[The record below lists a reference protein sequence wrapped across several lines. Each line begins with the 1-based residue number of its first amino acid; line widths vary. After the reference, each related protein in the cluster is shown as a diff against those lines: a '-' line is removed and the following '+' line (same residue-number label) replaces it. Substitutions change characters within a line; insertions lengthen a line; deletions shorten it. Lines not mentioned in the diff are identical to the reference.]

1 MKNNI
6 ILFIIIV
13 VLFITMDVN
22 GQCAMCKA
30 VVETNLES
38 GDTKGLGLNNGILYL
53 MAIPYIAALVFA
65 ILYYI
70 QNKKSNPSLLNNW
83 SKQLNITANY

>member
-6 ILFIIIV
+6 LLFIAIIAL
-13 VLFITMDVN
+13 LFTINVN

-38 GDTKGLGLNNGILYL
+38 GDTKGMGLNNGILYL
-53 MAIPYIAALVFA
+53 MAIPYIAAIVFA

-70 QNKKSNPSLLNNW
+70 QSKKSKPSLFNN
-83 SKQLNITANY
+83 

>member
-6 ILFIIIV
+6 ILFIIIA
-13 VLFITMDVN
+13 VLFITIDIN
-22 GQCAMCKA
+22 AQCAMCKA

-38 GDTKGLGLNNGILYL
+38 GDTKGLGLNSGILYL
-53 MAIPYIAALVFA
+53 MAIPYIAALVFG

-70 QNKKSNPSLLNNW
+70 QNKKSNPSLLNN
-83 SKQLNITANY
+83 

>member
-1 MKNNI
+1 MKNKIILLSSII
-6 ILFIIIV
+6 ILFLTI
-13 VLFITMDVN
+13 DVN
-22 GQCAMCKA
+22 AQCAMCKA

-53 MAIPYIAALVFA
+53 MAIPYIAALVFG

-70 QNKKSNPSLLNNW
+70 QNKKSNPSLLNN
-83 SKQLNITANY
+83 

>member
-6 ILFIIIV
+6 ILFIIIA
-13 VLFITMDVN
+13 VLFITIDVN
-22 GQCAMCKA
+22 AQCAMCKA

-38 GDTKGLGLNNGILYL
+38 GDTKGLGLNSGILYL
-53 MAIPYIAALVFA
+53 MAIPYIAALVFG

-70 QNKKSNPSLLNNW
+70 QNKKSNPSLLNN
-83 SKQLNITANY
+83 

>member
-1 MKNNI
+1 MKNKI
-6 ILFIIIV
+6 ILLSTIA
-13 VLFITMDVN
+13 VLFLTIDVN
-22 GQCAMCKA
+22 AQCAMCKA

-53 MAIPYIAALVFA
+53 MAIPYIAALVFG

-70 QNKKSNPSLLNNW
+70 QNKKSNPSLLNN
-83 SKQLNITANY
+83 

>member
-1 MKNNI
+1 MKNKI
-6 ILFIIIV
+6 ILFITIV
-13 VLFITMDVN
+13 VLFLTIDLN
-22 GQCAMCKA
+22 AQCAMCKA

-53 MAIPYIAALVFA
+53 MAIPYIAALVFT

-70 QNKKSNPSLLNNW
+70 QNKKSNPSLLNN
-83 SKQLNITANY
+83 